1 MDPISM
7 GVSALGS
14 IAGGMI
20 GSGKRKREQR
30 QAQQEFS
37 RNKARY
43 EGLDTSNQYTNLE
56 NTYEDL
62 TVNTQAADFA
72 AQKQQQVL
80 ANTMSGMQG
89 AAGGGGIAAM
99 AQAMAGQQSANMQAA
114 SADIARQESSNQ
126 AAQAQMA
133 GNLQMAERMGAE
145 KSRAAEIDKTE
156 TMLGMSQARLGAAN
170 AARDAATNSI
180 IGGVTGLASAA
191 LPAIPGLGE
200 LGTDGSSSFMS
211 NLMGKK

>member
-1 MDPISM
+1 M

-30 QAQQEFS
+30 QAQAEFD

-43 EGLDTSNQYTNLE
+43 ESLDTSNQYTNLE

-72 AQKQQQVL
+72 AQQQQQVL

-89 AAGGGGIAAM
+89 AAGGGGVAAL
-99 AQAMAGQQSANMQAA
+99 AQAMANQQSANMQAA

-133 GNLQMAERMGAE
+133 GSLQMAERVGAE
-145 KSRAAEIDKTE
+145 KSRAAELDKTE
-156 TMLGMSQARLGAAN
+156 TLLGMSQQRLSAAN
-170 AARDAATNSI
+170 AARQAATQSI
-180 IGGVTGLASAA
+180 IGGVTGVATLAAQ
-191 LPAIPGLGE
+191 
-200 LGTDGSSSFMS
+200 SSEGVQDLFS
-211 NLMGKK
+211 NMNLS

>member
-30 QAQQEFS
+30 QAQAEFD

-43 EGLDTSNQYTNLE
+43 ESLDTSNQYTNLE

-89 AAGGGGIAAM
+89 AAGGGGVAAL
-99 AQAMAGQQSANMQAA
+99 AQAMANQQSANMQAA

-133 GNLQMAERMGAE
+133 GSLQMAERVGAE
-145 KSRAAEIDKTE
+145 KSRAAELDKTE
-156 TMLGMSQARLGAAN
+156 TMLGMSQQRLGAAN
-170 AARDAATNSI
+170 AARQAATQSI
-180 IGGVTGLASAA
+180 IGGVTGIAT
-191 LPAIPGLGE
+191 LGAQSIE
-200 LGTDGSSSFMS
+200 GVGKLFDNM
-211 NLMGKK
+211 NLSQ

>member
-30 QAQQEFS
+30 QAQVEFD

-43 EGLDTSNQYTNLE
+43 ESLDTSNQYTNLE

-89 AAGGGGIAAM
+89 AAGGGGVAAL
-99 AQAMAGQQSANMQAA
+99 AQAMANQQSANMQAA

-133 GNLQMAERMGAE
+133 GSLQMAERTGAE
-145 KSRAAEIDKTE
+145 KSRAAELDKTE
-156 TMLGMSQARLGAAN
+156 TMLGMSQQRLGAAN
-170 AARDAATNSI
+170 AARQAATQSI
-180 IGGVTGLASAA
+180 IGGVTGIAT
-191 LPAIPGLGE
+191 LGAQ
-200 LGTDGSSSFMS
+200 SSEGVKDLFS
-211 NLMGKK
+211 NMNLS

>member
-30 QAQQEFS
+30 QAQVEFD

-43 EGLDTSNQYTNLE
+43 ESLDTSNQYTNLE

-72 AQKQQQVL
+72 AQQQQQVL

-89 AAGGGGIAAM
+89 AAGGGGVAAL
-99 AQAMAGQQSANMQAA
+99 AQAMANQQSANMQAA

-145 KSRAAEIDKTE
+145 KSRAAELDKTE
-156 TMLGMSQARLGAAN
+156 TLLGMSQQRLGAAN
-170 AARDAATNSI
+170 AARQAATQSI
-180 IGGVTGLASAA
+180 IGGVTGVATLAAQ
-191 LPAIPGLGE
+191 
-200 LGTDGSSSFMS
+200 SSEGVQDLFS
-211 NLMGKK
+211 NMNLS

>member
-1 MDPISM
+1 M

>member
-1 MDPISM
+1 M

-30 QAQQEFS
+30 QAQAEFD

-43 EGLDTSNQYTNLE
+43 ESLDTSNQYTNLE

-72 AQKQQQVL
+72 AQQQQQVL

-89 AAGGGGIAAM
+89 AAGGGGVAAL
-99 AQAMAGQQSANMQAA
+99 AQAMANQQSANMQAA

-133 GNLQMAERMGAE
+133 GSLQMAERTGAE
-145 KSRAAEIDKTE
+145 KSRAAELDKTE
-156 TMLGMSQARLGAAN
+156 TMLGMSQQRLSAAN
-170 AARDAATNSI
+170 QARQAATQSI
-180 IGGVTGLASAA
+180 IGGVTGAA
-191 LPAIPGLGE
+191 TIGLQGALGGDGSFMGNLGLG
-200 LGTDGSSSFMS
+200 
-211 NLMGKK
+211 K

>member
-30 QAQQEFS
+30 QAQAEFD

-43 EGLDTSNQYTNLE
+43 ESLDTSNQYTNLE

-72 AQKQQQVL
+72 AQQQQQVL

-89 AAGGGGIAAM
+89 AAGGGGVAAL
-99 AQAMAGQQSANMQAA
+99 AQAMANQQSTNMQAA

-133 GNLQMAERMGAE
+133 GSLQMAERAGAE
-145 KSRAAEIDKTE
+145 KSRAAELDKTE
-156 TMLGMSQARLGAAN
+156 TLLGMSQQRLSAAN
-170 AARDAATNSI
+170 QARQAATQSI
-180 IGGVTGLASAA
+180 IGGVTGAA
-191 LPAIPGLGE
+191 TIGLQGALGSEDSFMENLGLG
-200 LGTDGSSSFMS
+200 
-211 NLMGKK
+211 K

>member
-1 MDPISM
+1 
-7 GVSALGS
+7 
-14 IAGGMI
+14 
-20 GSGKRKREQR
+20 
-30 QAQQEFS
+30 
-37 RNKARY
+37 
-43 EGLDTSNQYTNLE
+43 
-56 NTYEDL
+56 
-62 TVNTQAADFA
+62 
-72 AQKQQQVL
+72 
-80 ANTMSGMQG
+80 MQG

-145 KSRAAEIDKTE
+145 KSRAAELDKTE

-180 IGGVTGLASAA
+180 IGGVTGLASQGLNSMDAA
-191 LPAIPGLGE
+191 GDLTSLLSP
-200 LGTDGSSSFMS
+200 
-211 NLMGKK
+211 K

>member
-1 MDPISM
+1 MAADPISAAI
-7 GVSALGS
+7 GSLGS

-30 QAQQEFS
+30 QAQGEFD

-43 EGLDTSNQYTNLE
+43 EGLDTSNLATNLE

-62 TVNTQAADFA
+62 TVNTQAAQFA
-72 AQKQQQVL
+72 AQGQQQVL
-80 ANTMSGMQG
+80 ANTMGGMNN

-99 AQAMAGQQSANMQAA
+99 AQAMAGQQSQNMQIA
-114 SADIARQESSNQ
+114 SNSIASQESGNQ

-133 GNLQMAERMGAE
+133 GSLQQTELAGAKDSRNAELE
-145 KSRAAEIDKTE
+145 KTE

-170 AARDAATNSI
+170 AARDKATSSI
-180 IGGVTGLASAA
+180 IGGVTGLATQ
-191 LPAIPGLGE
+191 GLSSLEGVQDFAGKF
-200 LGTDGSSSFMS
+200 LGG
-211 NLMGKK
+211 GK

>member
-30 QAQQEFS
+30 QAQAEFD

-43 EGLDTSNQYTNLE
+43 ESLDTSNQYTNLE

-89 AAGGGGIAAM
+89 AAGGGGVAAL
-99 AQAMAGQQSANMQAA
+99 AQAMANQQSANMQAA
-114 SADIARQESSNQ
+114 SSDIARQESSNQ

-133 GNLQMAERMGAE
+133 GSLQMAERVGAE
-145 KSRAAEIDKTE
+145 KSRAAELDKTE
-156 TMLGMSQARLGAAN
+156 TMLGMSQQRLGAAN
-170 AARDAATNSI
+170 AARQAATQSI
-180 IGGVTGLASAA
+180 IGGVTGIAT
-191 LPAIPGLGE
+191 LGAQ
-200 LGTDGSSSFMS
+200 S
-211 NLMGKK
+211 NEGVGKLFDNMNLSQ

>member
-30 QAQQEFS
+30 QAQAEFD

-43 EGLDTSNQYTNLE
+43 ESLDTSNQYTNLE

-72 AQKQQQVL
+72 AQQQQQVL

-89 AAGGGGIAAM
+89 AAGGGGVAAL
-99 AQAMAGQQSANMQAA
+99 AQAMANQQSANMQAA

-145 KSRAAEIDKTE
+145 KSRAAELDKTE
-156 TMLGMSQARLGAAN
+156 TLLGMSQQRLGAAN
-170 AARDAATNSI
+170 AARQAATQSI
-180 IGGVTGLASAA
+180 IGGVTGVATLAAQSSEGVQD
-191 LPAIPGLGE
+191 LFSNMNLG
-200 LGTDGSSSFMS
+200 
-211 NLMGKK
+211 

>member
-1 MDPISM
+1 M

-30 QAQQEFS
+30 QAQAEFD

-43 EGLDTSNQYTNLE
+43 ESLDTSNQYTNLE

-72 AQKQQQVL
+72 AQQQQQVL

-89 AAGGGGIAAM
+89 AAGGGGVAAL
-99 AQAMAGQQSANMQAA
+99 AQAMANQQSTNMQAA

-133 GNLQMAERMGAE
+133 GSLQMAERAGAE
-145 KSRAAEIDKTE
+145 KSRAAELDKTE
-156 TMLGMSQARLGAAN
+156 TLLGMSQQRLSAAN
-170 AARDAATNSI
+170 QARQAATQSI
-180 IGGVTGLASAA
+180 IGGVTGAA
-191 LPAIPGLGE
+191 TIGLQGALGGDGSFMENLGLG
-200 LGTDGSSSFMS
+200 
-211 NLMGKK
+211 K

>member
-30 QAQQEFS
+30 QAQAEFD

-43 EGLDTSNQYTNLE
+43 ESLDTSNQYTNLE

-72 AQKQQQVL
+72 AQQQQQVL

-89 AAGGGGIAAM
+89 AAGGGGVAAL
-99 AQAMAGQQSANMQAA
+99 AQAMANQQSSNMQAA

-133 GNLQMAERMGAE
+133 GSLQMAERAGAE
-145 KSRAAEIDKTE
+145 KSRAAELDKTE
-156 TMLGMSQARLGAAN
+156 TLLGMSQQRLSAAN
-170 AARDAATNSI
+170 QARQAATQSI
-180 IGGVTGLASAA
+180 IGGVTGAA
-191 LPAIPGLGE
+191 TIGLQGALGGEDSFMQNLGLG
-200 LGTDGSSSFMS
+200 
-211 NLMGKK
+211 KQ

>member
-1 MDPISM
+1 MAGIATAAAI
-7 GVSALGS
+7 GSAVGSLGS

-30 QAQQEFS
+30 QAQGEFD

-43 EGLDTSNQYTNLE
+43 EGLDTSNLATNLE

-62 TVNTQAADFA
+62 TVNTQAAQFA
-72 AQKQQQVL
+72 AQGQQQVL
-80 ANTMSGMQG
+80 ANTMGGMNN

-99 AQAMAGQQSANMQAA
+99 AQAMAGQQSQNMQMA
-114 SADIARQESSNQ
+114 SNSIATQESSNQ

-133 GNLQMAERMGAE
+133 GSLQQMELAGAQ
-145 KSRAAEIDKTE
+145 KSRSAELEKTE

-170 AARDAATNSI
+170 AARDKATSSI
-180 IGGVTGLASAA
+180 IGGVTGLVTQ
-191 LPAIPGLGE
+191 GLSSLEGVQDFAGKF
-200 LGTDGSSSFMS
+200 LGG
-211 NLMGKK
+211 GK

>member
-1 MDPISM
+1 MAADPISAAI
-7 GVSALGS
+7 GSLGS

-30 QAQQEFS
+30 QAQGEFD

-43 EGLDTSNQYTNLE
+43 EGLDTSNLATNLE

-62 TVNTQAADFA
+62 TVNTQAAQFA
-72 AQKQQQVL
+72 AQGQQQVL
-80 ANTMSGMQG
+80 ANTMGGMNN

-99 AQAMAGQQSANMQAA
+99 AQAMAGQQSQNMQIA
-114 SADIARQESSNQ
+114 SNSIASQESGNQ

-133 GNLQMAERMGAE
+133 GSLQQMELAGAQ
-145 KSRAAEIDKTE
+145 KSRSAELEKTE

-170 AARDAATNSI
+170 AARDKATSSI
-180 IGGVTGLASAA
+180 IGGVTGLATQ
-191 LPAIPGLGE
+191 GLSSLEGVQDFAGKF
-200 LGTDGSSSFMS
+200 LGG
-211 NLMGKK
+211 GK

>member
-30 QAQQEFS
+30 QAQMEFD

-43 EGLDTSNQYTNLE
+43 ESLDTSNQYTNLE

-89 AAGGGGIAAM
+89 AAGGGGVAAL
-99 AQAMAGQQSANMQAA
+99 AQAMAGQQ
-114 SADIARQESSNQ
+114 
-126 AAQAQMA
+126 
-133 GNLQMAERMGAE
+133 
-145 KSRAAEIDKTE
+145 
-156 TMLGMSQARLGAAN
+156 
-170 AARDAATNSI
+170 
-180 IGGVTGLASAA
+180 
-191 LPAIPGLGE
+191 
-200 LGTDGSSSFMS
+200 
-211 NLMGKK
+211 

>member
-1 MDPISM
+1 MAGIATAAAI
-7 GVSALGS
+7 GSAVGSLGS

-30 QAQQEFS
+30 QAQGEFD

-43 EGLDTSNQYTNLE
+43 EGLDTSNLATNLE

-62 TVNTQAADFA
+62 TVNTQAAQFA
-72 AQKQQQVL
+72 AQGQQQVL
-80 ANTMSGMQG
+80 ANTMGGMNN

-99 AQAMAGQQSANMQAA
+99 AQAMAGQQSQNMQMA
-114 SADIARQESSNQ
+114 SNSIASQESGNQ

-133 GNLQMAERMGAE
+133 GSLQQMELAGAQ
-145 KSRAAEIDKTE
+145 KSRSAELEKTE

-170 AARDAATNSI
+170 AARDKATSSI
-180 IGGVTGLASAA
+180 IGGVTGLATQA
-191 LPAIPGLGE
+191 LPGLDAAE
-200 LGTDGSSSFMS
+200 D
-211 NLMGKK
+211 MGKILGVPA

>member
-30 QAQQEFS
+30 QAQAEFD

-43 EGLDTSNQYTNLE
+43 ESLDTSNQYTNLE

-72 AQKQQQVL
+72 AQQQQQVL

-89 AAGGGGIAAM
+89 AAGGGGVAAL
-99 AQAMAGQQSANMQAA
+99 AQAMANQQSSNMQAA

-133 GNLQMAERMGAE
+133 GSLQMAERAGAE
-145 KSRAAEIDKTE
+145 KSRAAELDKTE
-156 TMLGMSQARLGAAN
+156 TLLGMSQQRLGAAN
-170 AARDAATNSI
+170 AARQAATQSI
-180 IGGVTGLASAA
+180 IGGVTGVATLAAQSSEGVQD
-191 LPAIPGLGE
+191 LFSNMNLG
-200 LGTDGSSSFMS
+200 
-211 NLMGKK
+211 

>member
-30 QAQQEFS
+30 QAQAEFD

-43 EGLDTSNQYTNLE
+43 ESLDTSNQYTNLE

-72 AQKQQQVL
+72 AQQQQQVL

-89 AAGGGGIAAM
+89 AAGGGGVAAL
-99 AQAMAGQQSANMQAA
+99 AQAMANQQSANMQAA

-145 KSRAAEIDKTE
+145 KSRAAELDKTE
-156 TMLGMSQARLGAAN
+156 TLLGMSQQRLGAAN
-170 AARDAATNSI
+170 AARQAATQSI
-180 IGGVTGLASAA
+180 IGGVTGVATLAAQ
-191 LPAIPGLGE
+191 
-200 LGTDGSSSFMS
+200 SSEGVQDLFS
-211 NLMGKK
+211 NMNLS

>member
-89 AAGGGGIAAM
+89 AAGGGGIAAI

-133 GNLQMAERMGAE
+133 GNLQMAERSGAE
-145 KSRAAEIDKTE
+145 KSRAAELDKTE

-180 IGGVTGLASAA
+180 IGGVTGLASQGLNSMDAA
-191 LPAIPGLGE
+191 GDLTSLLSP
-200 LGTDGSSSFMS
+200 
-211 NLMGKK
+211 K

>member
-30 QAQQEFS
+30 QAQAEFD

-43 EGLDTSNQYTNLE
+43 ESLDTSNQYTNLE

-72 AQKQQQVL
+72 AQQQQQVL

-89 AAGGGGIAAM
+89 AAGGGGVAAL
-99 AQAMAGQQSANMQAA
+99 AQAMANQQSANMQAA
-114 SADIARQESSNQ
+114 SSDIARQESSNQ

-133 GNLQMAERMGAE
+133 GSLQMAERVGAE
-145 KSRAAEIDKTE
+145 KSRAAELDKTE
-156 TMLGMSQARLGAAN
+156 TMLGMSQQRLGAAN
-170 AARDAATNSI
+170 AARQAATQSI
-180 IGGVTGLASAA
+180 IGGVTGIAT
-191 LPAIPGLGE
+191 LGAQSIE
-200 LGTDGSSSFMS
+200 GVGKLFDNM
-211 NLMGKK
+211 NLSQ

>member
-145 KSRAAEIDKTE
+145 KSRAAEFDKTE

-180 IGGVTGLASAA
+180 IGGVTGLASQGLNSMDAA
-191 LPAIPGLGE
+191 GDLTSLLSP
-200 LGTDGSSSFMS
+200 
-211 NLMGKK
+211 K

>member
-30 QAQQEFS
+30 QAQVEFD

-43 EGLDTSNQYTNLE
+43 ESLDTSNQYTNLE

-89 AAGGGGIAAM
+89 AAGGGGVAAL
-99 AQAMAGQQSANMQAA
+99 AQAMANQQSANMQAA

-133 GNLQMAERMGAE
+133 GSLQMAERTGAE
-145 KSRAAEIDKTE
+145 KSRAAELDKTE
-156 TMLGMSQARLGAAN
+156 TMLGMSQQRLGAAN
-170 AARDAATNSI
+170 AARQAATQSI
-180 IGGVTGLASAA
+180 IGGVTGIAT
-191 LPAIPGLGE
+191 LGAQ
-200 LGTDGSSSFMS
+200 SSEGVQDLFS
-211 NLMGKK
+211 NMNLS

>member
-1 MDPISM
+1 
-7 GVSALGS
+7 
-14 IAGGMI
+14 MI

-30 QAQQEFS
+30 QAQAEFD

-43 EGLDTSNQYTNLE
+43 ESLDTSNQYTNLE

-72 AQKQQQVL
+72 AQQQQQVL

-89 AAGGGGIAAM
+89 AAGGGGVAAL
-99 AQAMAGQQSANMQAA
+99 AQAMANQQSANMQAA

-133 GNLQMAERMGAE
+133 GSLQMAERAGAE
-145 KSRAAEIDKTE
+145 KSRAAELDKTE
-156 TMLGMSQARLGAAN
+156 TLLGMSQQRLSAAN
-170 AARDAATNSI
+170 QARQAATQSI
-180 IGGVTGLASAA
+180 IGGVTGAA
-191 LPAIPGLGE
+191 TIGLQGALGSEGGFMENLGLG
-200 LGTDGSSSFMS
+200 
-211 NLMGKK
+211 K

>member
-1 MDPISM
+1 M

-30 QAQQEFS
+30 QAQAEFD

-43 EGLDTSNQYTNLE
+43 ESLDTSNQYTNLE

-80 ANTMSGMQG
+80 ANTMSGMQC
-89 AAGGGGIAAM
+89 AAGGGGVAAL
-99 AQAMAGQQSANMQAA
+99 AQAMANQQSANMQAA

-145 KSRAAEIDKTE
+145 KSRAAELDKTE
-156 TMLGMSQARLGAAN
+156 TLLGMSQQRLGAAN
-170 AARDAATNSI
+170 AARQAATQSI
-180 IGGVTGLASAA
+180 IGGVTGLAT
-191 LPAIPGLGE
+191 LGAQ
-200 LGTDGSSSFMS
+200 SSEGVQDLFS
-211 NLMGKK
+211 NMNLS

>member
-1 MDPISM
+1 M

-30 QAQQEFS
+30 QAQVEFD

-43 EGLDTSNQYTNLE
+43 ESLDTSNQYTNLE

-89 AAGGGGIAAM
+89 AAGGGGVAAL
-99 AQAMAGQQSANMQAA
+99 AQAMANQQSANMQAA

-133 GNLQMAERMGAE
+133 GSLQMAERTGAE
-145 KSRAAEIDKTE
+145 KSRAAELDKTE
-156 TMLGMSQARLGAAN
+156 TMLGMSQQRLGAAN
-170 AARDAATNSI
+170 AARQAATQSI
-180 IGGVTGLASAA
+180 IGGVTGIAT
-191 LPAIPGLGE
+191 LGAQ
-200 LGTDGSSSFMS
+200 SSEGVKDLFS
-211 NLMGKK
+211 NMNLS

>member
-1 MDPISM
+1 MAADPISAAI
-7 GVSALGS
+7 GSLGS

-30 QAQQEFS
+30 QAQGEFD

-43 EGLDTSNQYTNLE
+43 EGLDTSNLATNLE

-62 TVNTQAADFA
+62 TVNTQAAQFA
-72 AQKQQQVL
+72 AQGQQQVL
-80 ANTMSGMQG
+80 ANTMGGMNN

-99 AQAMAGQQSANMQAA
+99 AQAMAGQQSQNMQMA
-114 SADIARQESSNQ
+114 SNSIASQESGNQ

-133 GNLQMAERMGAE
+133 GSLQQTELAGAKDSRNAELE
-145 KSRAAEIDKTE
+145 KTE

-170 AARDAATNSI
+170 AARDKATSSI
-180 IGGVTGLASAA
+180 IGGVTGLATQ
-191 LPAIPGLGE
+191 GLSSLEGVQDFAGKF
-200 LGTDGSSSFMS
+200 LGG
-211 NLMGKK
+211 GK

>member
-1 MDPISM
+1 M
-7 GVSALGS
+7 
-14 IAGGMI
+14 
-20 GSGKRKREQR
+20 RKREQR

-89 AAGGGGIAAM
+89 AAGGGGIGEAAM
-99 AQAMAGQQSANMQAA
+99 LGVESQAPSSGTGQLTVWNGKPNA
-114 SADIARQESSNQ
+114 SILR
-126 AAQAQMA
+126 
-133 GNLQMAERMGAE
+133 NLQ
-145 KSRAAEIDKTE
+145 SLQLLI
-156 TMLGMSQARLGAAN
+156 LH
-170 AARDAATNSI
+170 
-180 IGGVTGLASAA
+180 
-191 LPAIPGLGE
+191 
-200 LGTDGSSSFMS
+200 
-211 NLMGKK
+211 

>member
-1 MDPISM
+1 MAGIVTA
-7 GVSALGS
+7 GAIGSAIGSLGS

-30 QAQQEFS
+30 EAQAEFD

-43 EGLDTSNQYTNLE
+43 EGLDTSNLATNLE

-62 TVNTQAADFA
+62 TVNTQAAQFA
-72 AQKQQQVL
+72 AQGQQQVL
-80 ANTMSGMQG
+80 ANTMGAMQG

-99 AQAMAGQQSANMQAA
+99 AQAMAGQQSQNMQMA
-114 SADIARQESSNQ
+114 SNSIASQESGNQ

-133 GNLQMAERMGAE
+133 GSLQSAELQGAY
-145 KSRAAEIDKTE
+145 KSRASELEKTE

-170 AARDAATNSI
+170 AARDKATSSI
-180 IGGVTGLASAA
+180 IGGVTGLATQAV
-191 LPAIPGLGE
+191 PGLDAAGDIGKI
-200 LGTDGSSSFMS
+200 LGVPA
-211 NLMGKK
+211 

>member
-30 QAQQEFS
+30 QAQAEFD

-43 EGLDTSNQYTNLE
+43 ESLDTSNQYANLE

-72 AQKQQQVL
+72 AQQQQQVL

-89 AAGGGGIAAM
+89 AAGGGGVAAL
-99 AQAMAGQQSANMQAA
+99 AQAMANQQSANMQAA
-114 SADIARQESSNQ
+114 SSDIARQESGNQ

-133 GNLQMAERMGAE
+133 GSLQMAERAGAE
-145 KSRAAEIDKTE
+145 KSRAAELDKTE
-156 TMLGMSQARLGAAN
+156 TLLGMSQQRLSAAN
-170 AARDAATNSI
+170 QARQAATQSI
-180 IGGVTGLASAA
+180 IGGVTGAA
-191 LPAIPGLGE
+191 TIGLQGALGGDDSFMENLGLG
-200 LGTDGSSSFMS
+200 
-211 NLMGKK
+211 K

>member
-1 MDPISM
+1 MAGIATAAAI
-7 GVSALGS
+7 GSAVGSLGS

-30 QAQQEFS
+30 QAQGEFD

-43 EGLDTSNQYTNLE
+43 EGLDTSNLATNLE

-62 TVNTQAADFA
+62 TVNTQAAQFA
-72 AQKQQQVL
+72 AQGQQQVL
-80 ANTMSGMQG
+80 ANTMGGMNN

-99 AQAMAGQQSANMQAA
+99 AQAMAGQQSQNMQMA
-114 SADIARQESSNQ
+114 SNSIASQESGNQ

-133 GNLQMAERMGAE
+133 GSLQQMELAGAE
-145 KSRAAEIDKTE
+145 KSRSAELEKTE

-170 AARDAATNSI
+170 AARDKATSSI
-180 IGGVTGLASAA
+180 IGGVTGLATQ
-191 LPAIPGLGE
+191 GLSSLEGVQDFAGKF
-200 LGTDGSSSFMS
+200 LGG
-211 NLMGKK
+211 GK

>member
-30 QAQQEFS
+30 QAQAEFD

-43 EGLDTSNQYTNLE
+43 ESLDTSNQYTNLE

-72 AQKQQQVL
+72 AQQQQQVL

-89 AAGGGGIAAM
+89 AAGGGGVAAL
-99 AQAMAGQQSANMQAA
+99 AQAMANQQSANMQAA

-133 GNLQMAERMGAE
+133 GSLQMAERVGAE
-145 KSRAAEIDKTE
+145 KSRAAELDKTE
-156 TMLGMSQARLGAAN
+156 TLLGMSQQRLSAAN
-170 AARDAATNSI
+170 AARQAATQSI
-180 IGGVTGLASAA
+180 IGGVTGVATLAAQ
-191 LPAIPGLGE
+191 
-200 LGTDGSSSFMS
+200 SSEGVQDLFS
-211 NLMGKK
+211 NMNLS